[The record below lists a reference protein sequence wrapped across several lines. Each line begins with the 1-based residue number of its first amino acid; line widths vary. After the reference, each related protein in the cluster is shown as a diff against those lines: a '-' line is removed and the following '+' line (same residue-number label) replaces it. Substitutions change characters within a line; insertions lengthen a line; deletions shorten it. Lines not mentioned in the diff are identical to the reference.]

1 MVNTA
6 EASTAASGE
15 AGVAAENAAVL
26 REGEAAKKNLERPV
40 SVSNATGDE
49 AAATKV

>member
-6 EASTAASGE
+6 EANTAASGE

-26 REGEAAKKNLERPV
+26 REGEAANYNLERPL
-40 SVSNATGDE
+40 SVSNATEDE